1 MIFEFNSFFFTQVNN
16 LEQQLELQTEFFRKN
31 IDHLKIKLAKEIEN
45 RLEMKNEM
53 DKLMD
58 LVTQV

>member
-1 MIFEFNSFFFTQVNN
+1 MR
-16 LEQQLELQTEFFRKN
+16 LEMQTEFFRKS
-31 IDHLKIKLAKEIEN
+31 IDQLKIKLAKEVEM

>member
-1 MIFEFNSFFFTQVNN
+1 MNN
-16 LEQQLELQTEFFRKN
+16 LEIRLETQAEFFRKT
-31 IDHLKIKLAKEIEN
+31 IDQLKIKLAKEIEN
-45 RLEMKNEM
+45 RLEMKSEM